1 LALQEQRMS
10 EKTSKEAGRRMVDMG
25 NLIKLKPS
33 DACEG
38 GGLSIEIR
46 AWE

>member
-1 LALQEQRMS
+1 MS
-10 EKTSKEAGRRMVDMG
+10 ENKSEEAGRRMVG
-25 NLIKLKPS
+25 IENLIKLKPS

-46 AWE
+46 DS